1 MPIEKAFAINATP
14 SVIYDALERDIASA
28 GAHEGETFEILERVP
43 PRTMRLRVTIA
54 GIPCRLTYR
63 VQPRDGQTEVSAT
76 VEPFGMR
83 YALFRIMTL
92 GMRDQN
98 FAVPVVEGLANL
110 KASVE
115 GGAAS
120 FPDEE
125 GRLVS
130 PPDE

>member
-1 MPIEKAFAINATP
+1 MN
-14 SVIYDALERDIASA
+14 D
-28 GAHEGETFEILERVP
+28 H
-43 PRTMRLRVTIA
+43 
-54 GIPCRLTYR
+54 
-63 VQPRDGQTEVSAT
+63 TEVSAT
-76 VEPFGMR
+76 VEPYGMR

-110 KASVE
+110 KAEVE
-115 GGAAS
+115 GGPTS

-125 GRLVS
+125 GRIVS